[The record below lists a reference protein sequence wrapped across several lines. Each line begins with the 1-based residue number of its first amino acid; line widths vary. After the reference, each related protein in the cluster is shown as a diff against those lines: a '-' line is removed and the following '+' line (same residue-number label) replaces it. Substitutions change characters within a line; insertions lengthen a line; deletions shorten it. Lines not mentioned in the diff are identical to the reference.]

1 MFFPSATRV
10 PFLDF
15 DGKPRAFSRI
25 LKTASLCVL
34 SVSGAA
40 ALRGGSDENSGGL
53 FERVTRQRARVGAR
67 KRGGGCCGAP
77 VSRASGAGGSS
88 VPFLMYNDEPRGCS
102 SRRQGAALSASKEG
116 VSVSGTSRPPA
127 CVEGGLRAFVA
138 LCARKNKLPAFN
150 QICPCSCQ
158 VPRSAA
164 RGHS

>member
-77 VSRASGAGGSS
+77 VSRASGAGGSGA
-88 VPFLMYNDEPRGCS
+88 PFFFDVRH
-102 SRRQGAALSASKEG
+102 
-116 VSVSGTSRPPA
+116 
-127 CVEGGLRAFVA
+127 VA
-138 LCARKNKLPAFN
+138 LWEQLVRAGGSVVGL
-150 QICPCSCQ
+150 
-158 VPRSAA
+158 A
-164 RGHS
+164 RGGIR